1 MGHLISI
8 ITVTYNASS
17 TVETTLRS
25 IAKQTWTDYEHIIV
39 DGASTDDTLQK
50 VNSITTNNQ
59 RVISEPDNGLYD
71 AMNKGIDMAKGEY
84 LLFLNAGDAFHSP
97 DTLSHIASAIISNNR
112 PGIVYGQTDIVDSN
126 GRFITER
133 HLRAPEHLSYESFAE
148 GMVVCHQAFVALAR
162 IVEPFDLK
170 YKFSA
175 DYEWCIRCL
184 QHSRKNV
191 YVDETLIDYLRDG
204 MSTANRRK
212 SLFERFK
219 IMCYY
224 YGTIPTIRR
233 HMHFAQRFLK
243 HRAKERDSIKNIE
256 IQNTKS

>member
-50 VNSITTNNQ
+50 VNAITTNNQ

-97 DTLSHIASAIISNNR
+97 DTLSHIASAIISK
-112 PGIVYGQTDIVDSN
+112 I
-126 GRFITER
+126 GRA
-133 HLRAPEHLSYESFAE
+133 H
-148 GMVVCHQAFVALAR
+148 V
-162 IVEPFDLK
+162 
-170 YKFSA
+170 
-175 DYEWCIRCL
+175 
-184 QHSRKNV
+184 
-191 YVDETLIDYLRDG
+191 
-204 MSTANRRK
+204 
-212 SLFERFK
+212 
-219 IMCYY
+219 
-224 YGTIPTIRR
+224 
-233 HMHFAQRFLK
+233 
-243 HRAKERDSIKNIE
+243 
-256 IQNTKS
+256 